1 MATRVIKLRE
11 AEEPAP
17 DMVQEVL
24 SQSKRPEVGRFLLQ
38 VDRQTKG
45 SYATAEAAEKA
56 GMVIKKGHP
65 IVRVSVYDS
74 VETANKIIELPA
86 GRLRLPKAAGA
97 MSAFLVQLLMARLY
111 FFENGD
117 VVGHSRG
124 DHVLDHRGGTA
135 GVGSAGVEAHLFTE
149 RALRPHLMC
158 GTGGAEGCRLLLG
171 LRSCRK
177 TLQCIRVP
185 ALIARHSHATGSGST
200 LFLDCNNLKEIRKR
214 TCPAKRLTRPVSRR
228 LRCS

>member
-1 MATRVIKLRE
+1 MLVVLGQHRMQADLDGARCSIGPIQTPQLCSSTVNRFSKDIFLSRDKHRMAARVIKLRE

-17 DMVQEVL
+17 NIVQEVL

-86 GRLRLPKAAGA
+86 GSPPT
-97 MSAFLVQLLMARLY
+97 S
-111 FFENGD
+111 
-117 VVGHSRG
+117 
-124 DHVLDHRGGTA
+124 
-135 GVGSAGVEAHLFTE
+135 
-149 RALRPHLMC
+149 
-158 GTGGAEGCRLLLG
+158 
-171 LRSCRK
+171 
-177 TLQCIRVP
+177 
-185 ALIARHSHATGSGST
+185 
-200 LFLDCNNLKEIRKR
+200 
-214 TCPAKRLTRPVSRR
+214 
-228 LRCS
+228 